1 MTHVD
6 CPDIDNPN
14 HPRTNGTVTFAHV
27 FEYYRSTIICPLA
40 KPLEQSTSTPSATAV
55 PNTNAPPEA
64 HLLKQFHQIPPPAL
78 LNFEHQ
84 PDLPEFMKQILLQMT
99 TMNNTN
105 STISRCTPIHHT
117 SSGTIPRPQKSSND
131 SNPWSNTLQVNDFR
145 TNLPSNTPSKA
156 HQRTQA
162 AARTFFPL
170 SPTHGFQYV
179 YLNSNK
185 RIRTK
190 KLRSKFRRLGITSS
204 RLLDIHYPTRKS
216 SHSSFTMSISTT
228 STFTQSLTSTLLTLC
243 ISRAPTTLPIHQKNV
258 LTPPTRS
265 YLNVQSGPSATSD
278 LPFALL

>member
-1 MTHVD
+1 MLIVPTL
-6 CPDIDNPN
+6 
-14 HPRTNGTVTFAHV
+14 
-27 FEYYRSTIICPLA
+27 TIPTIPVRMEQLPSPMYLNIIARPLSAPLA
-40 KPLEQSTSTPSATAV
+40 KPLERSTSTPSATAV
-55 PNTNAPPEA
+55 PNTNAPPA
-64 HLLKQFHQIPPPAL
+64 PLTKGTTPSRTTSPTSTLCTYRGSQDPPPAL

-105 STISRCTPIHHT
+105 STISRSTPIHHT

-131 SNPWSNTLQVNDFR
+131 SNPLQVNDFR
-145 TNLPSNTPSKA
+145 TNLPSNTPSRA

-170 SPTHGFQYV
+170 SPTHCFQYV

-185 RIRTK
+185 RICTK

-243 ISRAPTTLPIHQKNV
+243 ISRAPTTLPIHQKK
-258 LTPPTRS
+258 TC
-265 YLNVQSGPSATSD
+265 
-278 LPFALL
+278 